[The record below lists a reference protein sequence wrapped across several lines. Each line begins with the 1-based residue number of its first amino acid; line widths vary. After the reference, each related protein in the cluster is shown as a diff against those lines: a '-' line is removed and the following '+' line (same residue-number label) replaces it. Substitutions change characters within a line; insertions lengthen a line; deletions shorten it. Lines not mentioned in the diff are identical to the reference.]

1 MKKLQHGKIAAR
13 KKCYM
18 KKVQHE
24 KSATLKT

>member
-13 KKCYM
+13 KKCNM

-24 KSATLKT
+24 KNRTWKN